1 MVNELLV
8 NVVNSILG
16 SGKRTARGNQ
26 SYSCPFCHHHKPKLE
41 INFTE
46 NKNGDNPW
54 NCWVCGKKGKK
65 LLTLFK
71 QIDVSPEILSQ
82 LKTLT
87 KSNSYEE
94 DISINNIVELP
105 KEYKKFSN
113 DIISKHALH
122 YLKKRN
128 ITKQDILK
136 YDIGYCD
143 YGLYKNMIIVPS
155 YDNTGKLNY
164 FTARSFEE
172 DPFIKYRN
180 PDVSRDI
187 IPCRRSSASP
197 PPNGSHHVGP
207 CGPIQWDLSRPPT
220 RARVRWKDF
229 REERAGKGRGS
240 RRCKEPTLRLP
251 TIIKTAAPA
260 APGSP
265 STAPARPYGPL
276 WRERDARGL
285 HARNGR
291 QRRADQ
297 PGQNAQK
304 PRGGQNVG
312 FCLEVMALSFPA
324 PGRRKSP
331 VKSYASI
338 YQGARR
344 ARARPRASGAA
355 ARAARCR
362 SGTRQAL
369 RRSSPPQPRAAAQT
383 ASPCPP
389 TRPAR
394 GRQSAWTIRSG
405 PRCPG
410 QRSAPGQPRQREPP
424 APDRRTEPWAWR
436 QRAAEGPAS
445 PCGRF

>member
-143 YGLYKNMIIVPS
+143 YGLYKNMIIIPS

-187 IPCRRSSASP
+187 IPFELFI
-197 PPNGSHHVGP
+197 N
-207 CGPIQWDLSRPPT
+207 WDLPIILCEGPFDAIAIKRNAIPLFGKNIQHELMKKIVTSRVQKIYI
-220 RARVRWKDF
+220 ALDNDAIKKALEFCELLLNEGKEVYLVELDGKD
-229 REERAGKGRGS
+229 
-240 RRCKEPTLRLP
+240 
-251 TIIKTAAPA
+251 
-260 APGSP
+260 P
-265 STAPARPYGPL
+265 SEIGFEYFTKL
-276 WRERDARGL
+276 I
-285 HARNGR
+285 
-291 QRRADQ
+291 
-297 PGQNAQK
+297 
-304 PRGGQNVG
+304 QNV
-312 FCLEVMALSFPA
+312 
-324 PGRRKSP
+324 SP
-331 VKSYASI
+331 LTQYKMMEKKLQI
-338 YQGARR
+338 
-344 ARARPRASGAA
+344 
-355 ARAARCR
+355 
-362 SGTRQAL
+362 L
-369 RRSSPPQPRAAAQT
+369 
-383 ASPCPP
+383 
-389 TRPAR
+389 
-394 GRQSAWTIRSG
+394 
-405 PRCPG
+405 
-410 QRSAPGQPRQREPP
+410 
-424 APDRRTEPWAWR
+424 
-436 QRAAEGPAS
+436 
-445 PCGRF
+445 